1 MKEINIKRVCANVRG
16 NQSLFCVNIDYNDL
30 FYHPMRNSK
39 IRKLY
44 LDEEIVIFGDILK
57 ILHIYVNQNLVAPF
71 EYKVT
76 KLNMQR
82 LRRSLFF
89 TQTNFN
95 QIPLLCTLC
104 LCAKLS

>member
-1 MKEINIKRVCANVRG
+1 MTCRDF
-16 NQSLFCVNIDYNDL
+16 S
-30 FYHPMRNSK
+30 FYVSCK
-39 IRKLY
+39 IRKHY
-44 LDEEIVIFGDILK
+44 LNEEIVIFGDILK

>member
-1 MKEINIKRVCANVRG
+1 MKAIKIKRFCAYVRE
-16 NQSLFCVNIDYNDL
+16 NLKSLAIFHSMWNY
-30 FYHPMRNSK
+30 K
-39 IRKLY
+39 IHKLC

-57 ILHIYVNQNLVAPF
+57 ILHIYVNQNLAAPF

>member
-1 MKEINIKRVCANVRG
+1 MKAIKIKRVCAYVRE
-16 NQSLFCVNIDYNDL
+16 NQPLFCVNTDYNDL
-30 FYHPMRNSK
+30 FYHSMWNSK
-39 IRKLY
+39 IHKLC
-44 LDEEIVIFGDILK
+44 LDGEIYIFGDILQ